1 MEIISSVIKFKTMK
15 KLVLFLLT
23 IVCFQ
28 SYSQDWENPQ
38 IIQKN
43 RERPRATFYSF
54 ASQTKAIENNIAK
67 GEYIKCLNGKWKFSY
82 VEKASKRPLDFY
94 KTDKDHSNWDEIP
107 VPGNWELYGYGFPN
121 YTNIKYPFKKN
132 QPKIADD
139 YSPVGSYVT
148 WFNIPSNWDDR
159 EVYIQL
165 GSVKSGYY
173 IWINGKEVGYNQGS
187 KLPAEFNI
195 TPYLLKGKNKL
206 AIQVFQFTDGSYLE
220 DQDFWRLSGIQRDVY
235 LFARPKVHIRDFFVK
250 ALLDED
256 YKNGI
261 FELDVEL
268 RNRDKRSARS
278 YLVEYKLLDAENNTI
293 LNEVLSKLSV
303 AKNSTGNYLFKGKVN
318 SVKKWSAEEPNLY
331 KLAILLKDSK
341 GQLVEATSLNVGF
354 RTTEIKG
361 GQLLV
366 NGQPILIKG
375 VNRHEHDEFFGHV
388 VNEESMLADI
398 KLMKQFNINAVRTAH
413 YPNAPKFYEL
423 CDEYGIYVY
432 DEANVESHGY
442 GYEVSET
449 LANKPEWKEAHLARC
464 MNMLERDKNHP
475 SIIVWSMGN
484 EAGTGP
490 NFLEA
495 YKAMHKRDSSR
506 PVHYERAEKMTEV
519 KERHTDIHGD
529 MYREIEDIRNNWL
542 GKDLER
548 PFIWCEYAHAMGN
561 STGNFKEYWDLV
573 DSHPQLQ
580 GGFIWDWMDQGLAN
594 YKGGEKYWAYGGHF
608 EPEGQTHDENF
619 CLNGLIDAD
628 RNPHPGLYEVKKVYQ
643 NIEFKD
649 DDVRRGEII
658 IKNRKFFTDLSDVIF
673 KWDLVADGKIVKSG
687 KLQSFTIAPQEEKAF
702 TIDYGELRE
711 RTEYFLN
718 LSAINTDFNSLIPIG
733 YVVANEQFKISDTQ
747 FYVSDKSLERKKLI
761 LNEDN
766 NTIKIKGDD
775 FKIEFSKLNGALYS
789 YVINGYE
796 LIVSPLI
803 PDFWRAP
810 TDNDFGNNMP
820 DRCKIWKEAGASAKL
835 ISIKKTHISDS
846 KVKINTQLALPV
858 VEGFINVEYLVDGNG
873 KIDVAYSFKANRIKL
888 PEIPRIGLV
897 MRMAKEFENLEY
909 YGRGPWENYVDRN
922 TAAFVGIYKS
932 KVKDQYFAYGR
943 PQENGHKS
951 DVRWLGLYNHTGLG
965 AKITAKDKMLEFNA
979 LHYPVSSFDP
989 GEKKLMITPLDIG
1002 ESDFVEIHIDHK
1014 MMGVGGDNSWGAK
1027 PHKKYLYYA
1036 DKEYKFSFSII
1047 PEI

>member
-1 MEIISSVIKFKTMK
+1 
-15 KLVLFLLT
+15 
-23 IVCFQ
+23 
-28 SYSQDWENPQ
+28 
-38 IIQKN
+38 
-43 RERPRATFYSF
+43 
-54 ASQTKAIENNIAK
+54 
-67 GEYIKCLNGKWKFSY
+67 
-82 VEKASKRPLDFY
+82 
-94 KTDKDHSNWDEIP
+94 
-107 VPGNWELYGYGFPN
+107 
-121 YTNIKYPFKKN
+121 
-132 QPKIADD
+132 
-139 YSPVGSYVT
+139 
-148 WFNIPSNWDDR
+148 
-159 EVYIQL
+159 
-165 GSVKSGYY
+165 
-173 IWINGKEVGYNQGS
+173 
-187 KLPAEFNI
+187 
-195 TPYLLKGKNKL
+195 
-206 AIQVFQFTDGSYLE
+206 
-220 DQDFWRLSGIQRDVY
+220 
-235 LFARPKVHIRDFFVK
+235 
-250 ALLDED
+250 
-256 YKNGI
+256 
-261 FELDVEL
+261 
-268 RNRDKRSARS
+268 
-278 YLVEYKLLDAENNTI
+278 
-293 LNEVLSKLSV
+293 
-303 AKNSTGNYLFKGKVN
+303 
-318 SVKKWSAEEPNLY
+318 
-331 KLAILLKDSK
+331 
-341 GQLVEATSLNVGF
+341 
-354 RTTEIKG
+354 
-361 GQLLV
+361 
-366 NGQPILIKG
+366 
-375 VNRHEHDEFFGHV
+375 
-388 VNEESMLADI
+388 
-398 KLMKQFNINAVRTAH
+398 
-413 YPNAPKFYEL
+413 
-423 CDEYGIYVY
+423 
-432 DEANVESHGY
+432 
-442 GYEVSET
+442 
-449 LANKPEWKEAHLARC
+449 

-529 MYREIEDIRNNWL
+529 MYREIDDIRNNWL

-594 YKGGEKYWAYGGHF
+594 YKDGEKYWAYGGHF

-649 DDVRRGEII
+649 DDVKRGEII

-687 KLQSFTIAPQEEKAF
+687 KLQSFTIAPQEEKVF

-835 ISIKKTHISDS
+835 ISIEKTHISDS

-858 VEGFINVEYLVDGNG
+858 VESFINLEYLVDGNG
-873 KIDVAYSFKANRIKL
+873 KIDVAYSFKAKRIKL

-897 MRMAKEFENLEY
+897 MRMVKEFDNLEY

-989 GEKKLMITPLDIG
+989 GEKKLLITPLDIG
-1002 ESDFVEIHIDHK
+1002 ESDFVELHIDHK

>member
-1 MEIISSVIKFKTMK
+1 
-15 KLVLFLLT
+15 
-23 IVCFQ
+23 
-28 SYSQDWENPQ
+28 
-38 IIQKN
+38 
-43 RERPRATFYSF
+43 
-54 ASQTKAIENNIAK
+54 
-67 GEYIKCLNGKWKFSY
+67 
-82 VEKASKRPLDFY
+82 
-94 KTDKDHSNWDEIP
+94 
-107 VPGNWELYGYGFPN
+107 
-121 YTNIKYPFKKN
+121 
-132 QPKIADD
+132 
-139 YSPVGSYVT
+139 
-148 WFNIPSNWDDR
+148 
-159 EVYIQL
+159 
-165 GSVKSGYY
+165 
-173 IWINGKEVGYNQGS
+173 
-187 KLPAEFNI
+187 
-195 TPYLLKGKNKL
+195 
-206 AIQVFQFTDGSYLE
+206 
-220 DQDFWRLSGIQRDVY
+220 
-235 LFARPKVHIRDFFVK
+235 
-250 ALLDED
+250 
-256 YKNGI
+256 
-261 FELDVEL
+261 
-268 RNRDKRSARS
+268 
-278 YLVEYKLLDAENNTI
+278 
-293 LNEVLSKLSV
+293 
-303 AKNSTGNYLFKGKVN
+303 
-318 SVKKWSAEEPNLY
+318 
-331 KLAILLKDSK
+331 
-341 GQLVEATSLNVGF
+341 
-354 RTTEIKG
+354 
-361 GQLLV
+361 
-366 NGQPILIKG
+366 
-375 VNRHEHDEFFGHV
+375 
-388 VNEESMLADI
+388 
-398 KLMKQFNINAVRTAH
+398 
-413 YPNAPKFYEL
+413 
-423 CDEYGIYVY
+423 
-432 DEANVESHGY
+432 
-442 GYEVSET
+442 
-449 LANKPEWKEAHLARC
+449 
-464 MNMLERDKNHP
+464 
-475 SIIVWSMGN
+475 MGN

-835 ISIKKTHISDS
+835 ISIKKTSRRY
-846 KVKINTQLALPV
+846 Q
-858 VEGFINVEYLVDGNG
+858 
-873 KIDVAYSFKANRIKL
+873 RC
-888 PEIPRIGLV
+888 
-897 MRMAKEFENLEY
+897 KE
-909 YGRGPWENYVDRN
+909 
-922 TAAFVGIYKS
+922 
-932 KVKDQYFAYGR
+932 
-943 PQENGHKS
+943 
-951 DVRWLGLYNHTGLG
+951 
-965 AKITAKDKMLEFNA
+965 
-979 LHYPVSSFDP
+979 
-989 GEKKLMITPLDIG
+989 
-1002 ESDFVEIHIDHK
+1002 
-1014 MMGVGGDNSWGAK
+1014 
-1027 PHKKYLYYA
+1027 
-1036 DKEYKFSFSII
+1036 
-1047 PEI
+1047 